1 MFNSDSGESMIV
13 SPMKIKAVCLAA
25 SLPLMAFLSI
35 TAAQAAALTVDP
47 AQTKVAFQVKG
58 VGGASGSFS
67 KFQGTANYNPDNIKD
82 LKINFVIDSN
92 SINAGAKTAIYKG
105 DKVFDVS
112 DYPTLTFRS
121 TQVTPKSANVV
132 KVDGLLTMHGVTKLV
147 SWNMQIDPARSNE
160 QQLHFTANTSIKR
173 SQWGMDGYSKLASDQ
188 VDLNIQAKLRAEI

>member
-1 MFNSDSGESMIV
+1 MIAQK
-13 SPMKIKAVCLAA
+13 MKIPCFAVT
-25 SLPLMAFLSI
+25 LPLLISL
-35 TAAQAAALTVDP
+35 TATTAQAATLKVDP
-47 AQTKVAFQVKG
+47 AQTRVAFQVKG

-67 KFQGTANYNPDNIKD
+67 KFQGTANYNPDSLKD

-105 DKVFDVS
+105 DKVFDVD

-121 TQVTPKSANVV
+121 TQVTPKSGTTV
-132 KVDGLLTMHGVTKLV
+132 KVDGLLTMHGVTKPV
-147 SWNMQIDPARSNE
+147 SWNMQIDPARSSD

-188 VDLNIQAKLRAEI
+188 VDLNIQAKLSAEG